1 MVHALREVHRV
12 LKPNGILID
21 QRPAAKHRRVGLGVG
36 KHWQSVGVMRET
48 FDDDWAANRAVR
60 EVLRLR
66 LFRREAN
73 SEFDLDRVMDST
85 EDFRVWL
92 DEFVQQ
98 GNMPSHEWL
107 VQRLESKKKK
117 QSEATKITVRGPLMM
132 GVMRKLERMK
142 RE

>member
-21 QRPAAKHRRVGLGVG
+21 LRPAAKHRRVGLGMG
-36 KHWQSVGVMRET
+36 KHWQPVGVMREG

-66 LFRREAN
+66 LFRREAH
-73 SEFDLDRVMDST
+73 SEFELDRVMDSM
-85 EDFRVWL
+85 EDFRIWL

-98 GNMPSHEWL
+98 GNLPSHEWL
-107 VQRLESKKKK
+107 VQRLERQQKK
-117 QSEATKITVRGPLMM
+117 QGRNTKITVRGPLTL
-132 GVMRKLERMK
+132 GVMTKLEK
-142 RE
+142 

>member
-21 QRPAAKHRRVGLGVG
+21 LRPAAKHRRVGLGMG
-36 KHWQSVGVMRET
+36 KHWQPVGVMRES
-48 FDDDWAANRAVR
+48 FEDDWAASRAVR
-60 EVLRLR
+60 EVLRLG
-66 LFRREAN
+66 LFRREAHG
-73 SEFDLDRVMDST
+73 EFDLDRVMDSM

-98 GNMPSHEWL
+98 GNLPSHEWL

-117 QSEATKITVRGPLMM
+117 QSGATKITVRGPLTM
-132 GVMRKLERMK
+132 GVMRKLEK
-142 RE
+142 I